1 MSESPVLVVGAGPA
15 GLTAATELAR
25 AGFSVLVVDQAPTL
39 GGAVFRQ
46 PIQGVQSIAW
56 GTQKKRWQAILEEFK
71 AQQSRITVC
80 LSTKFGGIDYTG
92 TGFLSGART
101 CLFRP
106 RALVLALGA
115 RESVQPRPGWTLAGV
130 ETVGSLQTRMKT
142 QGTAPEGRVL
152 LAGSG
157 PLLLALGAEMT
168 RLGNPPVAIV
178 EAGSPFSHPLQSLCL
193 PPSYWAEATRYLA
206 RLRLSRVPILTGA
219 HLKQIWVQNGALQ
232 ISVDGNRGS
241 RQFTADRVGLH
252 DGIRSN
258 DIGLPDCPTLPGI
271 RVGDCREA
279 LGAQAAIADGRAG
292 AVALV
297 AQLRGQP
304 QPAEDREV
312 SRQRTAQARLAR
324 IYASDSLERL
334 SGLPG
339 DTVLCRCE
347 GRTVDDLRALGP
359 APRARQLRL
368 DGRFAMG
375 PCQGRF
381 CADWVARLA
390 DPQTVSS
397 GIGAPRWPARPIAVA
412 DLLAATDQTSGDNR

>member
-1 MSESPVLVVGAGPA
+1 MSDSPVLVVGAGPA

-25 AGFSVLVVDQAPTL
+25 AGVSVLVVDQAPTL

-46 PIQGVQSIAW
+46 PMPGVESIAV
-56 GTQKKRWQAILEEFK
+56 GAPKKRWQTVMTAFN
-71 AQQSRITVC
+71 AQKGRITIST
-80 LSTKFGGIDYTG
+80 STKFGGLDHTG
-92 TGFLSGART
+92 TVFLSGEKT
-101 CLFRP
+101 CLLRP

-130 ETVGSLQTRMKT
+130 ETVGSLQIRMKIE
-142 QGTAPEGRVL
+142 GKPPEGRVL

-157 PLLLALGAEMT
+157 PLLLALAAEMT
-168 RLGNPPVAIV
+168 RLGNPPVAVI
-178 EAGSPFSHPLQSLCL
+178 EAASPFAHPLQSLCL
-193 PPSYWAEATRYLA
+193 PPGYLAEACRYLS
-206 RLRLSRVPILTGA
+206 RLWRSGVPVLTGA
-219 HLKQIWVQNGALQ
+219 HVSQICVQDGALQ
-232 ISVDGNRGS
+232 ISVDSRRGP

-258 DIGLPDCPTLPGI
+258 DIGLPPCAMLPVI

-279 LGAQAAIADGRAG
+279 LGAQAAVADGRG
-292 AVALV
+292 QGRAL
-297 AQLRGQP
+297 AAKLLGRP
-304 QPAEDREV
+304 EPAEDPEIG
-312 SRQRTAQARLAR
+312 RQRAAQTRLAR
-324 IYASDSLERL
+324 IYASDSLARL
-334 SGLPG
+334 SDLPG

-381 CADWVARLA
+381 CADWVARMI
-390 DPQTVSS
+390 DPQAVSS

-412 DLLAATDQTSGDNR
+412 DILAATDQTSGDDR

>member
-1 MSESPVLVVGAGPA
+1 MSESSVLVVGAGPA

-25 AGFSVLVVDQAPTL
+25 AGFAVLVVDQAPTL

-46 PIQGVQSIAW
+46 PMQGVRSIA
-56 GTQKKRWQAILEEFK
+56 GGAQKKRWQAILEEFK
-71 AQQSRITVC
+71 AQPSRITVC
-80 LSTKFGGIDYTG
+80 LSTKFGGLDHTG
-92 TGFLSGART
+92 TVFLSGAKT

-115 RESVQPRPGWTLAGV
+115 RESVQPRPGWTLTGV

-206 RLRLSRVPILTGA
+206 RLRLSRVPILTGT
-219 HLKQIWVQNGALQ
+219 HLKQIRVEDGALQ
-232 ISVDGNRGS
+232 ISVDGNRGP

-258 DIGLPDCPTLPGI
+258 DIGLPTCPTLPVI

-279 LGAQAAIADGRAG
+279 LGAQAAIAGGRAG
-292 AVALV
+292 AVALA
-297 AQLRGQP
+297 AQLLGQP

-324 IYASDSLERL
+324 IYASDSLARL
-334 SGLPG
+334 SDLPG

-375 PCQGRF
+375 ACQGRF

-390 DPQTVSS
+390 DPQTISS